1 MSSLGRKLGAALI
14 GVAAIG
20 FVVSGCG
27 KLALPSSPS
36 PRSGVE
42 SIRFFRHESN
52 ALGGSYVEKLIKAKK
67 GGKLKLN
74 KMYFL
79 KIPKKALKRDT
90 WISMSEPWPGL
101 VVVDLGPHGLVFRKT
116 EKKVELKISYKRV
129 ELGDVNEENLTI
141 YYVDYETNTWI
152 DTNAEVNTKKR
163 TVTAY
168 IDHFS
173 RYALS
178 DHKSHHVSHGG

>member
-1 MSSLGRKLGAALI
+1 MFIVL
-14 GVAAIG
+14 AAIG
-20 FVVSGCG
+20 FLVSGCG

-36 PRSGVE
+36 PKSGVE

-52 ALGGSYVEKLIKAKK
+52 ALGGGYVEKLIKAKK
-67 GGKLKLN
+67 GGRIKLN

-79 KIPKKALKRDT
+79 KIPKKALKKDT

-101 VVVDLGPHGLVFRKT
+101 VVIDLEPHGLVFRKT
-116 EKKVELKISYKRV
+116 KKKVELTISYKGID
-129 ELGDVNEENLTI
+129 LGDAKEEDLTI
-141 YYVDYETNTWI
+141 YYVDYDTNTWI
-152 DTNAEVNTKKR
+152 DTNAQVNMKKKEVKT
-163 TVTAY
+163 T

-178 DHKSHHVSHGG
+178 DHMNHHVSHGD